1 MTDKPFPRGEIYI
14 GGDNVARGYFKLDEK
29 TEEDFFTDEN
39 NRRWFRTGDIGQV
52 EEDGTLRIVDRK
64 KDIVKLQN
72 GEYVSL
78 GKVENILEGCPV
90 VANICVFGNIAK
102 DFVVA
107 LICPNAKILNDLSK
121 STRKEKK
128 MSLEKL
134 CEDHGITEL
143 IQKSIAKHGRVGGL
157 RSSIL

>member
-1 MTDKPFPRGEIYI
+1 MFQIHTFAGKIKIFE
-14 GGDNVARGYFKLDEK
+14 
-29 TEEDFFTDEN
+29 
-39 NRRWFRTGDIGQV
+39 RR
-52 EEDGTLRIVDRK
+52 RK

-121 STRKEKK
+121 STRMLQEIQTQLVVYFKK
-128 MSLEKL
+128 SKILE
-134 CEDHGITEL
+134 T
-143 IQKSIAKHGRVGGL
+143 KSISDSL
-157 RSSIL
+157 FS